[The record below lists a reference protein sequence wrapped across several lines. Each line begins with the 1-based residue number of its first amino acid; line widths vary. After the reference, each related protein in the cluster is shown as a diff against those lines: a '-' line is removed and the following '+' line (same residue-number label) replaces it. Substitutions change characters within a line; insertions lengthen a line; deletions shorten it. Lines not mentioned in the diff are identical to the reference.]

1 MQISR
6 EAHME
11 RHIEILGW
19 LHIGL
24 SILSLLIGIAAF
36 FFMTAL
42 AFLPDID
49 EEASAILGVIGVI
62 AGLFFMIIS
71 APGII
76 GGIGLLKRQNWARI
90 LIIILGFIQLINFPI
105 GTALG
110 IYTLVILL
118 REETTQYFPGA

>member
-1 MQISR
+1 MDK
-6 EAHME
+6 
-11 RHIEILGW
+11 HIEVLGW

-24 SILSLLIGIAAF
+24 SILHLLIGVAVFILLSGIAVLPEVDHEAA
-36 FFMTAL
+36 TIL
-42 AFLPDID
+42 GIVAFL
-49 EEASAILGVIGVI
+49 
-62 AGLFFMIIS
+62 AGLFFLVVS

-90 LIIILGFIQLINFPI
+90 LVIILGFIQLINFPI

-118 REETTQYFPGA
+118 REESTQHFT